1 MQARWQTP
9 DLKRG
14 TVKLVK
20 VTPKKNGKEH
30 WSDAALVRRGQ
41 LSPTHIAQN
50 MQATSGEVQ
59 DMERERVA
67 GEGEEAG
74 EDEENSL
81 LAGSRTES
89 WEAVDQAMQESP
101 KGGGGWVPMEGVEG
115 MCRCDYGSRLPSAWQ
130 IETRG
135 IEEVVGC

>member
-1 MQARWQTP
+1 
-9 DLKRG
+9 
-14 TVKLVK
+14 
-20 VTPKKNGKEH
+20 
-30 WSDAALVRRGQ
+30 
-41 LSPTHIAQN
+41 

-81 LAGSRTES
+81 LASSRTES

-101 KGGGGWVPMEGVEG
+101 MGGGGWVPMEGVEG